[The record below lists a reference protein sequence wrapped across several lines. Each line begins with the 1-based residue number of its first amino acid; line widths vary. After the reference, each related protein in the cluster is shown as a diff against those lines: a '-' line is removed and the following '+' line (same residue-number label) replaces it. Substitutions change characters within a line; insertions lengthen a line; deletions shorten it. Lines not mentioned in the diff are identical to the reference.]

1 MIIKVFDN
9 YNDDKNDAQNKDNK
23 NIKIYLQNIVYVNNH
38 P

>member
-23 NIKIYLQNIVYVNNH
+23 KHQNIFTKYSLCK
-38 P
+38 